1 MAGGQW
7 PHRISETAKA
17 AVAAKAEQ
25 SIREI
30 LLADIRWI
38 FDGKPEIRD
47 GKTVTEY
54 EPVDKMSSADLAD
67 HLGKME
73 SRPWSEWK
81 GGKPIT
87 QAALARQLGTFPILS
102 GTIRLDGDL
111 TLKGYK
117 REDLKE
123 AFDCY
128 IPPQSVTPSQPNNDG
143 LCDTMQNVTTTN
155 DVTISNASQPN
166 NDGLCDDVTVLSAV
180 DPFNIEGER

>member
-1 MAGGQW
+1 MGSLFNRDADNWRPMFAIADVAGGRW
-7 PHRISETAKA
+7 PQRISEAAKA

-87 QAALARQLGTFPILS
+87 QAALARQLGIFPILS
-102 GTIRLDGDL
+102 GTIRLDGGL

-117 REDLKE
+117 REDFKE

-128 IPPQSVTPSQPNNDG
+128 IP
-143 LCDTMQNVTTTN
+143 L
-155 DVTISNASQPN
+155 
-166 NDGLCDDVTVLSAV
+166 
-180 DPFNIEGER
+180 